1 MKFLKA
7 GLWIVLVLALVGAGV
22 GIGYRVFHP
31 RNDQTVVTASVV
43 LTALRDRGFFVTQ
56 TYVFDEP
63 VTITKTSGSALKDFF
78 FGQTITARG
87 VMEAN
92 VGIDLAKI
100 TEQNVRIDGDTVT
113 IVLPSA
119 SVFNVRPI
127 GPIDV
132 KNTQGVLKRLL
143 EKDTG
148 YNEALA
154 ELTKQ
159 AEEAA
164 KQPELL
170 ERANVRAKEDIERFL
185 RYVVQGKQVVVEVRS

>member
-7 GLWIVLVLALVGAGV
+7 GLWIVLVVALVGAGV
-22 GIGYRVFHP
+22 GIGYRVFRP
-31 RNDQTVVTASVV
+31 RNDQTVVTANVV

-113 IVLPSA
+113 IALPSA
-119 SVFNVRPI
+119 TVFNVRPI
-127 GPIDV
+127 GPIDA

-170 ERANVRAKEDIERFL
+170 ERANVRAQEDIERFL
-185 RYVVQGKQVVVEVRS
+185 RYVVQGKRIVVEVRS

>member
-154 ELTKQ
+154 ELTRQ